1 MDQLC
6 NRLPPPS
13 ELRAFGFFLNGGWV
27 PADDLK
33 RAADGV
39 AINTGQCRVSEL
51 APTFKRSVADTFA
64 APPKSWV
71 ARSRMGAITTNAR
84 NAKTPPNVAKGR
96 TNGARQPDFRHG
108 RYVAQPIFSN
118 VSRNIAVSRKNTFGP
133 GLTIATANGTEN
145 RQKAGVW
152 SKNIEKAMMAI
163 RPVRAGRF
171 RVNATRAG
179 GPELPIG
186 AVKKSGSGRAA
197 GVHGVEGNT
206 QLKSVHVAFGKRDHW
221 VE

>member
-64 APPKSWV
+64 APP
-71 ARSRMGAITTNAR
+71 NL
-84 NAKTPPNVAKGR
+84 AKGR
-96 TNGARQPDFRHG
+96 VNGDQQPDFRHG

-197 GVHGVEGNT
+197 GVHGVEENT